1 MFRLIN
7 QWAQKL
13 GESSSS
19 ELSTIDGE
27 SLIKLKSLMIDALF
41 SWVLLDIKRE
51 QFMII
56 GKECQEIIAILFEEL
71 ANERDNYSTAS
82 SCIGELLIIC
92 KKMEDHKLASF
103 LKQNLLLLVD
113 KCKSLCEEENVEA
126 VETYACKYYS
136 D

>member
-19 ELSTIDGE
+19 ELNTIDGE